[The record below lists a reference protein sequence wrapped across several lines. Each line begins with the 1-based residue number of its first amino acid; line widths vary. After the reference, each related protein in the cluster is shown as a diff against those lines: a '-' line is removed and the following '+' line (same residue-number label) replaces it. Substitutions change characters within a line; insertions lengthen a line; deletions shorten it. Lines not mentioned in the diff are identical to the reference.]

1 MDTKISL
8 VEAKASPESFTH
20 EYKPVVISKADS
32 QEAYGIA
39 VRDDIY
45 PNALCIKEIG
55 TDKELVLS
63 IVDTLNKYRV
73 PSVHFLDVVSDLMN
87 EQY

>member
-8 VEAKASPESFTH
+8 VKSKVSSDSSVQ
-20 EYKPVVISKADS
+20 EYRLVVISKNES
-32 QEAYGIA
+32 YETYGIA
-39 VRDDIY
+39 LQDDHD
-45 PNALCIKEIG
+45 PNALCLKEIG
-55 TDKELVLS
+55 TNKELVLS
-63 IVDTLNKYRV
+63 IVETLNKHRV